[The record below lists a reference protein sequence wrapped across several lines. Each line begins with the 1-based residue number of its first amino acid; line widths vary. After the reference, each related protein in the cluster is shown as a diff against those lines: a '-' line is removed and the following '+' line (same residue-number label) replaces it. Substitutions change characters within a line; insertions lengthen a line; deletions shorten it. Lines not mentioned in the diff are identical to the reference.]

1 MAKFKK
7 NGIGIL
13 GGSFDP
19 AHKGHLLISK
29 IAIKKVNLK
38 KIYWIVTKKNPFKK
52 KPTLSLKERINLA
65 KKLTKNFKNIQILY
79 LDETVKSSRTVDI
92 LKFIIK
98 KMKLKSLYFII
109 GSDILVTLHKWKSW
123 KKIVKLVK
131 LVVFSRKGYDKKV
144 KESIVLKYL
153 KKNNLIY
160 IKNKPIPISST
171 ILRKRK
177 NLSNK

>member
-1 MAKFKK
+1 M
-7 NGIGIL
+7 
-13 GGSFDP
+13 
-19 AHKGHLLISK
+19 
-29 IAIKKVNLK
+29 
-38 KIYWIVTKKNPFKK
+38 
-52 KPTLSLKERINLA
+52 
-65 KKLTKNFKNIQILY
+65 TKNFKNIQILY

-153 KKNNLIY
+153 KKNNIIF
-160 IKNKPIPISST
+160 IKNKPIQISST

-177 NLSNK
+177 NL